1 MGSTPG
7 EAYTLAKPEAQ
18 RAKESATCAQRAERA
33 IKMASNGDNSATAI
47 VVRELR
53 RSFGK
58 QHVLNGVNLDCPRGQ
73 ITTIVG
79 TSGCGK
85 AVLLKH
91 LNLLMRPDSGK
102 VVIDDVDVTALRGRA
117 LDPVR
122 EKFGMLFQA
131 NALFDSMSV
140 FDNVAFPLV
149 EKSRLSREEIAK
161 RVEETLAAVGL
172 EGMETKYPS
181 ELSGGMQKRA
191 ALARALIR
199 RPSILM
205 LDEPTTGL
213 DPTRIG
219 SIHALV
225 RRTQQQFG
233 LTAVMVSHDVPDVF
247 EVSDQIAFMHG
258 GRMALCGPSAKVL
271 AADDENFTRF
281 LAGKGSGEDELEVA
295 AARQG

>member
-79 TSGCGK
+79 PSGCGK
-85 AVLLKH
+85 TVLLKH

-258 GRMALCGPSAKVL
+258 GRMALCGPASTVL
-271 AADDENFTRF
+271 SADDEYFKRF
-281 LAGKGSGEDELEVA
+281 LAGKASGEDELEVA
-295 AARQG
+295 AAR

>member
-1 MGSTPG
+1 MAADEQNG
-7 EAYTLAKPEAQ
+7 
-18 RAKESATCAQRAERA
+18 RAP
-33 IKMASNGDNSATAI
+33 ATAVAI
-47 VVRELR
+47 EVRKLR
-53 RSFGK
+53 HRFGA
-58 QHVLNGVNLDCPRGQ
+58 QEVLRGVDLDCLRGH

-79 TSGCGK
+79 PSGCGK
-85 AVLLKH
+85 TVLLKH

-102 VVIDDVDVTALRGRA
+102 IVIDGVDVTRLRGRL

-149 EKSRLSREEIAK
+149 EKSRLGREEIAK

-233 LTAVMVSHDVPDVF
+233 LTAVMV
-247 EVSDQIAFMHG
+247 
-258 GRMALCGPSAKVL
+258 
-271 AADDENFTRF
+271 
-281 LAGKGSGEDELEVA
+281 
-295 AARQG
+295 